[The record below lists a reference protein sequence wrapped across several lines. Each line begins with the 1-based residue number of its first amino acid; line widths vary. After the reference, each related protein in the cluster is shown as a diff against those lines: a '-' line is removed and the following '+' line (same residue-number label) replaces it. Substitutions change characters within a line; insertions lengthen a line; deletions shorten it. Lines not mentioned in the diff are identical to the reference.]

1 MPIRSCNISKP
12 TAVWWPNLSQ
22 TQTIEIEPN
31 VHSTRLD
38 NGLTIVTHQ
47 MPLQSIAVGAWIKA
61 GSRNEELAEHGVAHF
76 LEHMAF
82 KGTKNRTAKQI
93 VEQIE
98 NVGGDM
104 NASTGIEV
112 TSYYFRLLKDD
123 LPLGIEI
130 LADILLNPL
139 FETEEMDKEKQV
151 ILQEIAATDDDAD
164 DVLYDKMIEKA
175 YADQAIGRSIL
186 GTPESVLALTK
197 DQLSGFLGKHYV
209 AENMIIAMAG
219 GASHSQVLELVKKY
233 FDTMP
238 ARKPVS
244 LPTAIFTPDDV
255 KIEKSLEQNYLV
267 LGFESYHFNHP
278 DFFAQQ
284 ILSQLFGGGMS
295 SRLFQN
301 IREQKGLC
309 YSIYSGSWGFDD
321 TGLIFIYAATN
332 ADKVTIVKEL
342 IYNELLTL
350 LSDISAIELK
360 RACNQIKAGQMMSLE
375 SPVSRSEQIARQS
388 IFYKNLIKIDEI
400 IDRLEAVTL
409 ADLKRVAKD
418 LFLVAPAQDMSVED
432 LQLSDLK
439 PHITVQVGG

>member
-1 MPIRSCNISKP
+1 MNDVS
-12 TAVWWPNLSQ
+12 
-22 TQTIEIEPN
+22 QTIEIEPG

-61 GSRNEELAEHGVAHF
+61 GSRNEDLAEHGVAHF

-104 NASTGIEV
+104 NAATGIEV

-123 LPLGIEI
+123 LALGLEI

-164 DVLYDKMIEKA
+164 DVLYDKLIENA
-175 YADQAIGRSIL
+175 YAEQAIGRSIL
-186 GTPESVLALTK
+186 GTPDSVMALTK
-197 DQLSGFLGKHYV
+197 DQLSGFLAKHYV
-209 AENMIIAMAG
+209 PENMIIAMAG
-219 GASHSQVLELVKKY
+219 GASHGQVLELVKKY
-233 FDTMP
+233 FGTMP
-238 ARKPVS
+238 AQKPAT
-244 LPTAIFTPDDV
+244 LPAAKFTADNV
-255 KIEKSLEQNYLV
+255 MIEKSLEQNYLV
-267 LGFESYHFNHP
+267 LGFESFHFNHP

-332 ADKVTIVKEL
+332 ADNIPIVKDLIYKEL
-342 IYNELLTL
+342 IDLLA
-350 LSDISAIELK
+350 DISPAELQ

-388 IFYKNLIKIDEI
+388 IFYKNLIKIDDI
-400 IDRLEAVTL
+400 INRLEAVTL

-418 LFLVAPAQDMSVED
+418 LFLHAPAQKLSNDA